1 MARSEG
7 IDPFVALDAVMPW
20 DQLVASVEE
29 AKRLARPVDYDY
41 LDLLDESAGRAEGT
55 SDIRCVT

>member
-1 MARSEG
+1 
-7 IDPFVALDAVMPW
+7 MPW

-41 LDLLDESAGRAEGT
+41 LDLLEKKF
-55 SDIRCVT
+55 